1 MKSFKSKL
9 FRQQFPLVVNNEGI
23 TSPVNTR
30 SQIDSS
36 LPLIY
41 FDNGATTQKP
51 HCVIDS
57 YHAFYQTTNANVHRA
72 SHALS
77 TKATTAFEQAR
88 QSIKSFINAK
98 STKEIIW
105 TKGTTESINLIATSL
120 GRQILKQGDEIIIAL
135 SEHHAN
141 IVPWQLIAEQTG
153 ALIKT
158 LALDEMGRVDLSA
171 FEKVLNSKTKVFCCA
186 HLSNVIAKIN
196 PISEL
201 IEKAKSVGAITVI
214 DGAQAVAHF
223 PIDVQS
229 LDCDF
234 YAFSAHKMY
243 GPTGVG
249 VLYGKQ
255 ALLETM
261 PPYQGGGE
269 MIKQVSFS
277 KPTTFNA
284 LPFKFEAGTPN
295 IAGVIAFSKAI
306 EFIGSYDAKQ
316 IRDYEKQLTI
326 YCYQALQNL
335 SGSLQNIVEFIV
347 QGLPDIPII
356 CFTLNGHHNHDIATA
371 LDSYG
376 IAIRSGDHCAMPL
389 MEYLNISGC
398 LRISLAAYNTF
409 EEIDYFIAC
418 LQKVLLQESE
428 ISLVLT
434 KNSTNSSDNRNTDIN
449 NVNNRNEQTA
459 TTIITLFTALKGW
472 DSRHRQIMLLGKQL
486 KRLDKSARNDHTLI
500 SGCESLAWL
509 VTQKNEQNVFYFEAD
524 SDARIIRGLL
534 VIVLAAFNN
543 KTAVQ
548 IQAFDIESYFKTL
561 GLIKHLSPSRGNGI
575 LAIVEKIKGTAKQ
588 Y

>member
-1 MKSFKSKL
+1 MKSFKPES
-9 FRQQFPLVVNNEGI
+9 FRQQFPLVVNNNGNAL
-23 TSPVNTR
+23 PVNGR
-30 SQIDSS
+30 PQSGSS
-36 LPLIY
+36 LPLVY

-57 YHAFYQTTNANVHRA
+57 YHSFYQTSNANVHRA

-88 QSIKSFINAK
+88 NNIKTFINAK
-98 STKEIIW
+98 SNKEIIW
-105 TKGTTESINLIATSL
+105 TKGTTESINLIAMSL
-120 GRQILKQGDEIIIAL
+120 GRKILKQGDEIIVAL

-141 IVPWQLIAEQTG
+141 IVPWQLIAEHTG
-153 ALIKT
+153 AVIKT
-158 LALDEMGRVDLSA
+158 VALDEMGRVELSA
-171 FEKVLNSKTKVFCCA
+171 FDKALNSKTKVFCCA

-196 PISEL
+196 PISKL
-201 IEKAKSVGAITVI
+201 IQKAKSVGAITVI
-214 DGAQAVAHF
+214 DGAQAVAHL

-249 VLYGKQ
+249 VLYGRQ

-277 KPTTFNA
+277 KPTTFND
-284 LPFKFEAGTPN
+284 LPYKFEAGTPN

-306 EFIGSYDAKQ
+306 EFIRSYDAKK

-335 SGSLQNIVEFIV
+335 LGPSQNIVEFIV
-347 QGLPDIPII
+347 EGLPDIPII

-376 IAIRSGDHCAMPL
+376 IAIRSGHHCAMPL

-409 EEIDYFIAC
+409 EEINYFIAS
-418 LQKVLLQESE
+418 LKEILLQESE
-428 ISLVLT
+428 TSLAC
-434 KNSTNSSDNRNTDIN
+434 TNN
-449 NVNNRNEQTA
+449 NVLNDKNEQAA
-459 TTIITLFTALKGW
+459 TTIITQFSAVKGW

-486 KRLDKSARNDHTLI
+486 NRLDKSDRNDQTLI

-509 VTQKNEQNVFYFEAD
+509 VAQKNELNVFQFQAD
-524 SDARIIRGLL
+524 SDAKIIRGLL
-534 VIVLAAFNN
+534 VIVLAALND

-561 GLIKHLSPSRGNGI
+561 GLIQHLSPSRGNGI
-575 LAIVEKIKGTAKQ
+575 LAIVEKIKGLAQ
-588 Y
+588 

>member
-1 MKSFKSKL
+1 MKSFKPES
-9 FRQQFPLVVNNEGI
+9 FRQQFPLVVNNNGNAL
-23 TSPVNTR
+23 PVNGR
-30 SQIDSS
+30 PQSGSS
-36 LPLIY
+36 LPLVY

-57 YHAFYQTTNANVHRA
+57 YHSFYQTSNANVHRA

-88 QSIKSFINAK
+88 NNIKTFINAK
-98 STKEIIW
+98 SNKEIIW
-105 TKGTTESINLIATSL
+105 TKGTTESINLIAMSL
-120 GRQILKQGDEIIIAL
+120 GRKILKQGDEIIVAL

-141 IVPWQLIAEQTG
+141 IVPWQLIAEHTG
-153 ALIKT
+153 AVIKT
-158 LALDEMGRVDLSA
+158 VALDEMGRVELSA
-171 FEKVLNSKTKVFCCA
+171 FDKALNSKTKVFCCA

-201 IEKAKSVGAITVI
+201 IQKAKSVGAITVI
-214 DGAQAVAHF
+214 DGAQAVAHL

-249 VLYGKQ
+249 VLYGRQ

-277 KPTTFNA
+277 KPTTFND
-284 LPFKFEAGTPN
+284 LPYKFEAGTPN

-306 EFIGSYDAKQ
+306 EFIRSYDAKK

-335 SGSLQNIVEFIV
+335 LGPSQNIVEFIV
-347 QGLPDIPII
+347 EGLPDIPII

-376 IAIRSGDHCAMPL
+376 IAIRSGHHCAMPL

-409 EEIDYFIAC
+409 EEINYFIAS
-418 LQKVLLQESE
+418 LKEILLQESE
-428 ISLVLT
+428 TSLAC
-434 KNSTNSSDNRNTDIN
+434 TNN
-449 NVNNRNEQTA
+449 NVLNDKNEQAA
-459 TTIITLFTALKGW
+459 TTIITQFSAVKGW

-486 KRLDKSARNDHTLI
+486 NRLDKSDRNDQTLI

-509 VTQKNEQNVFYFEAD
+509 VAQKNELNVFQFQAD
-524 SDARIIRGLL
+524 SDAKIIRGLL
-534 VIVLAAFNN
+534 VIVLAALND

-561 GLIKHLSPSRGNGI
+561 GLIQHLSPSRGNGI
-575 LAIVEKIKGTAKQ
+575 LAIVEKIKGLAQ
-588 Y
+588 

>member
-1 MKSFKSKL
+1 MKSFKPKL

-23 TSPVNTR
+23 TSPVNTI
-30 SQIDSS
+30 SQMDSS
-36 LPLIY
+36 LPLVY

-57 YHAFYQTTNANVHRA
+57 HHTFYQTVNANVHRS

-88 QSIKSFINAK
+88 KNIKRFINAK

-105 TKGTTESINLIATSL
+105 TKGTTESINLIAMSL
-120 GRQILKQGDEIIIAL
+120 GRQILKQGDEIIVAL

-153 ALIKT
+153 AVIKT
-158 LALDEMGRVDLSA
+158 VALDEMGRVDFSA
-171 FEKVLNSKTKVFCCA
+171 FEKVLNNKTKVFCCA

-201 IEKAKSVGAITVI
+201 IQKAKSVGAITVI

-223 PIDVQS
+223 QIDVQS

-261 PPYQGGGE
+261 PPYQSGGE
-269 MIKQVSFS
+269 MIKQVSFN

-295 IAGVIAFSKAI
+295 IAGVIAFSEAV
-306 EFIGSYDAKQ
+306 EFIRSHDAKQ
-316 IRDYEKQLTI
+316 IHDYEKQLTI

-335 SGSLQNIVEFIV
+335 SGSSQNIVEFIV

-376 IAIRSGDHCAMPL
+376 IAIRSGHHCAMPL

-398 LRISLAAYNTF
+398 LRLSLAAYNTF

-418 LQKVLLQESE
+418 LKKVLLPESE
-428 ISLVLT
+428 TSLACTVITNISN
-434 KNSTNSSDNRNTDIN
+434 NSTTNINDVNSS
-449 NVNNRNEQTA
+449 NEEAA
-459 TTIITLFTALKGW
+459 TTIITQFAALKGW

-486 KRLDKSARNDHTLI
+486 KRLDKSDRNDHSLI

-509 VTQKNEQNVFYFEAD
+509 VAQKNGQHVFHFEAD

-534 VIVLAAFNN
+534 VIVLAAFND
-543 KTAVQ
+543 KTAKQ
-548 IQAFDIESYFKTL
+548 IQAFDTESYFNTL
-561 GLIKHLSPSRGNGI
+561 GLIQHLSPSRGNGI
-575 LAIVEKIKGTAKQ
+575 LAIVEKIKGIAQ
-588 Y
+588 

>member
-1 MKSFKSKL
+1 MKSFIPDQ
-9 FRQQFPLVVNNEGI
+9 FRQQFPLIINNEGS
-23 TSPVNTR
+23 TLPANDLSPTG
-30 SQIDSS
+30 SY
-36 LPLIY
+36 LPLVY

-51 HCVIDS
+51 NCVIDS
-57 YHAFYQTTNANVHRA
+57 YNSFYQMSNANVHRA

-77 TKATTAFEQAR
+77 AKATTAFEQAR
-88 QSIKSFINAK
+88 NSIKTFINAK
-98 STKEIIW
+98 SNKEVIW
-105 TKGTTESINLIATSL
+105 TKGTTESINLIAMSL
-120 GRQILKQGDEIIIAL
+120 GRKILDRGDEIILAV

-153 ALIKT
+153 AIIKT
-158 LALDEMGRVDLSA
+158 VGLDEMGRVDVLA
-171 FEKVLNSKTKVFCCA
+171 FEEYLNPKTKVFCCA

-196 PISEL
+196 PLSEL
-201 IEKAKSVGAITVI
+201 IQKAKSVGAITVI

-223 PIDVQS
+223 PIDVQL

-269 MIKQVSFS
+269 MIKHVSFS
-277 KPTTFNA
+277 RPTTFNS

-306 EFIGSYDAKQ
+306 EFISAYDTEQ
-316 IRDYEKQLTI
+316 IREYEKQLTT
-326 YCYQALQNL
+326 YCYQALQSL
-335 SGSLQNIVEFIV
+335 SVTFKNTVKFIV
-347 QGLPDIPII
+347 QGLPDIPVI
-356 CFTLNGHHNHDIATA
+356 CFTIEGHHNHDIATA

-376 IAIRSGDHCAMPL
+376 IAIRSGHHCAMPL
-389 MEYLNISGC
+389 MAFLNISGC

-409 EEIDYFIAC
+409 DEVNYFIEC
-418 LQKVLLQESE
+418 LTKILTKENE
-428 ISLVLT
+428 ISLVCP
-434 KNSTNSSDNRNTDIN
+434 N
-449 NVNNRNEQTA
+449 NKEQSITYNENDKNEQA
-459 TTIITLFTALKGW
+459 SSIIIAQFSAIKSW

-486 KRLDKSARNDHTLI
+486 DRLDRSARDDKTLI

-509 VTQKNEQNVFYFEAD
+509 VAEKNGQDIFHFQAD
-524 SDARIIRGLL
+524 SDAKIIRGLL
-534 VIVLAAFNN
+534 VIVLAAFNY

-548 IQAFDIESYFKTL
+548 IQAFDIETYFKSL
-561 GLIKHLSPSRGNGI
+561 GLMQHLSPSRGNGI
-575 LAIVEKIKGTAKQ
+575 LAIVDKIKGIAQ
-588 Y
+588 

>member
-1 MKSFKSKL
+1 MKSFKSAL
-9 FRQQFPLVVNNEGI
+9 FRQQFPLVVNNEGNASSANSLSRI
-23 TSPVNTR
+23 NTS
-30 SQIDSS
+30 SS
-36 LPLIY
+36 LVY

-51 HCVIDS
+51 NCVIDS
-57 YHAFYQTTNANVHRA
+57 YQSFYQTANANVHRA

-77 TKATTAFEQAR
+77 SKATTAFEHAR
-88 QSIKSFINAK
+88 NSVKTFINAK
-98 STKEIIW
+98 SNKEIIW
-105 TKGTTESINLIATSL
+105 TKGTTESINLIAMSL
-120 GRQILKQGDEIIIAL
+120 GRKILKQGDEILITL

-153 ALIKT
+153 AVIKT
-158 LALDEMGRVDLSA
+158 VTLDAMGRVDFNA
-171 FEKVLNSKTKVFCCA
+171 FEQELNSKTKVFCCA

-196 PISEL
+196 PVCEL
-201 IEKAKSVGAITVI
+201 IQKAKSVGAITII

-234 YAFSAHKMY
+234 YTFSAHKMY

-255 ALLETM
+255 TLLEIM

-269 MIKQVSFS
+269 MIDKVSFNT
-277 KPTTFNA
+277 PTTFND

-295 IAGVIAFSKAI
+295 IAGVVAFSKAI
-306 EFIGSYDAKQ
+306 EFISAYDVKQ
-316 IRDYEKQLTI
+316 VRDYEKQLTI

-335 SGSLQNIVEFIV
+335 SISSKAVVKFIV
-347 QGLPDIPII
+347 QGLPDIPVIS
-356 CFTLNGHHNHDIATA
+356 FTLNGHHNHDIAMA

-376 IAIRSGDHCAMPL
+376 IAVRSGHHCAMPL
-389 MEYLNISGC
+389 MECLDISGC

-409 EEIDYFIAC
+409 EEINYFIAC
-418 LQKVLLQESE
+418 LEKILMQESE
-428 ISLVLT
+428 ISLDNIHKSGT
-434 KNSTNSSDNRNTDIN
+434 SEQASS
-449 NVNNRNEQTA
+449 
-459 TTIITLFTALKGW
+459 IITAQFAAIKSW

-486 KRLDKSARNDHTLI
+486 NRLDKSERNEQTLI

-509 VTQKNEQNVFYFEAD
+509 IAQKNKQNVFHFQAD
-524 SDARIIRGLL
+524 SDAKIIRGLL

-548 IQAFDIESYFKTL
+548 IQAFDIESYFKKL
-561 GLIKHLSPSRGNGI
+561 GLIQHLSPSRGNGI
-575 LAIVEKIKGTAKQ
+575 LAIVDKIKAIAQ
-588 Y
+588 

>member
-1 MKSFKSKL
+1 MKSFKPES
-9 FRQQFPLVVNNEGI
+9 FRQQFPLVVNNNGNAL
-23 TSPVNTR
+23 PVNGR
-30 SQIDSS
+30 PQSGYS
-36 LPLIY
+36 LPLVY

-57 YHAFYQTTNANVHRA
+57 YHSFYQTSNANVHRA

-88 QSIKSFINAK
+88 NNIKTFINAK
-98 STKEIIW
+98 SNKEIIW
-105 TKGTTESINLIATSL
+105 TKGTTESINLIAMSL
-120 GRQILKQGDEIIIAL
+120 GRKILKQGDEIIVAL

-141 IVPWQLIAEQTG
+141 IVPWQLIAEHTG
-153 ALIKT
+153 AVIKT
-158 LALDEMGRVDLSA
+158 VALDEMGRVELSA
-171 FEKVLNSKTKVFCCA
+171 FDKALNSKTKVFCCA

-201 IEKAKSVGAITVI
+201 IQKAKSVGAITVI
-214 DGAQAVAHF
+214 DGAQAVAHL

-249 VLYGKQ
+249 VLYGRQ

-277 KPTTFNA
+277 KPTTFND
-284 LPFKFEAGTPN
+284 LPYKFEAGTPN

-306 EFIGSYDAKQ
+306 EFIRSYDAKK

-335 SGSLQNIVEFIV
+335 LGPSQNIVEFIV
-347 QGLPDIPII
+347 EGLPDIPII

-376 IAIRSGDHCAMPL
+376 IAIRSGHHCAMPL

-409 EEIDYFIAC
+409 EEINYFIAS
-418 LQKVLLQESE
+418 LKEILLQESE
-428 ISLVLT
+428 TSLAC
-434 KNSTNSSDNRNTDIN
+434 TNN
-449 NVNNRNEQTA
+449 NVLNDKNEQAA
-459 TTIITLFTALKGW
+459 TTIITQFSAVKGW

-486 KRLDKSARNDHTLI
+486 NRLDKSDRNDQTLI

-509 VTQKNEQNVFYFEAD
+509 VAQKNELNVFQFQAD
-524 SDARIIRGLL
+524 SDAKIIRGLL
-534 VIVLAAFNN
+534 VIVLAALND

-561 GLIKHLSPSRGNGI
+561 GLIQHLSPSRGNGI
-575 LAIVEKIKGTAKQ
+575 LAIVEKIKGLAQ
-588 Y
+588 

>member
-1 MKSFKSKL
+1 MKSFNPKIFRQEFPLIVRNEDSKL
-9 FRQQFPLVVNNEGI
+9 PVKGIAQSLSSSPLV
-23 TSPVNTR
+23 
-30 SQIDSS
+30 
-36 LPLIY
+36 Y

-57 YHAFYQTTNANVHRA
+57 HHAFYHTSNANVHRA

-77 TKATTAFEQAR
+77 TRATTAFEQAR
-88 QSIKSFINAK
+88 NSIQTFINAK
-98 STKEIIW
+98 SNKEIIW
-105 TKGTTESINLIATSL
+105 TKGTTESINLIAMSL
-120 GRQILKQGDEIIIAL
+120 GRKILKQGDEIILAI

-153 ALIKT
+153 AVIKT
-158 LALDEMGRVDLSA
+158 VTLDAKGCVDVAA
-171 FEKVLNSKTKVFCCA
+171 FERLLNSKSKVFCCA

-196 PISEL
+196 PVSEL
-201 IEKAKSVGAITVI
+201 IQKAKAVGAITVI

-223 PIDVQS
+223 PVDVQA

-255 ALLETM
+255 ALLEIM

-269 MIKQVSFS
+269 MIKQVSFNT
-277 KPTTFNA
+277 PTTFNS

-306 EFIGSYDAKQ
+306 EFISAYDVKE
-316 IRDYEKQLTI
+316 IYDYEKKLTS
-326 YCYQALQNL
+326 YCFQALQNL
-335 SGSLQNIVEFIV
+335 SVPSKSVVKFIV
-347 QGLPDIPII
+347 KGLPDIPVIS
-356 CFTLNGHHNHDIATA
+356 FTLNGHHNHDIAMA

-376 IAIRSGDHCAMPL
+376 IAIRSGHHCAMPL

-409 EEIDYFIAC
+409 EEIDYFIDC
-418 LQKVLLQESE
+418 LKKILTQASE
-428 ISLVLT
+428 ISLSSPDGKGSHV
-434 KNSTNSSDNRNTDIN
+434 KNEKSEQASS
-449 NVNNRNEQTA
+449 V
-459 TTIITLFTALKGW
+459 IITQFAAIKSW

-486 KRLDKSARNDHTLI
+486 NRLDKSARDEQTLI

-509 VTQKNEQNVFYFEAD
+509 VVQKSRENIFHFQAD
-524 SDARIIRGLL
+524 SDAKIIRGLL
-534 VIVLAAFNN
+534 VIVLAAFND
-543 KTAVQ
+543 KTAEQ
-548 IQAFDIESYFKTL
+548 IQAFDIENYFKTL
-561 GLIKHLSPSRGNGI
+561 GLMQHLSPSRGNGI
-575 LAIVEKIKGTAKQ
+575 LAIVDKIKRIAQ
-588 Y
+588 

>member
-1 MKSFKSKL
+1 MKSFKPES
-9 FRQQFPLVVNNEGI
+9 FRQQFPLVVNNNGNAL
-23 TSPVNTR
+23 PVNGR
-30 SQIDSS
+30 PQSGSS
-36 LPLIY
+36 LPLVY

-57 YHAFYQTTNANVHRA
+57 YHSFYQTSNANVHRA

-88 QSIKSFINAK
+88 NNIKTFINAK
-98 STKEIIW
+98 SNKEIIW
-105 TKGTTESINLIATSL
+105 TKGTTESINLIAMSL
-120 GRQILKQGDEIIIAL
+120 GRKILKQGDEIIVAL

-141 IVPWQLIAEQTG
+141 IVPWQLIAEHTG
-153 ALIKT
+153 AVIKT
-158 LALDEMGRVDLSA
+158 VALDEMGRVELSA
-171 FEKVLNSKTKVFCCA
+171 FDKALNSKTKVFCCA

-196 PISEL
+196 PISKL
-201 IEKAKSVGAITVI
+201 IQKAKSVGAITVI
-214 DGAQAVAHF
+214 DGAQAVAHL

-249 VLYGKQ
+249 VLYGRQ

-277 KPTTFNA
+277 KPTTFND
-284 LPFKFEAGTPN
+284 LPYKFEAGTPN

-306 EFIGSYDAKQ
+306 EFIRSYDAKK

-335 SGSLQNIVEFIV
+335 LGPSQNIVEFIV
-347 QGLPDIPII
+347 EGLPDIPII

-376 IAIRSGDHCAMPL
+376 IAIRSGHHCAMPL

-409 EEIDYFIAC
+409 EEINYFIAS
-418 LQKVLLQESE
+418 LKKILLQESE
-428 ISLVLT
+428 TSLAC
-434 KNSTNSSDNRNTDIN
+434 TNN
-449 NVNNRNEQTA
+449 NVLNDKNEQAA
-459 TTIITLFTALKGW
+459 TTIITQFSAVKGW

-486 KRLDKSARNDHTLI
+486 NRLDKSDRNDQTLI

-509 VTQKNEQNVFYFEAD
+509 VAQKNELNVFQFQAD
-524 SDARIIRGLL
+524 SDAKIIRGLL
-534 VIVLAAFNN
+534 VIVLAALND

-561 GLIKHLSPSRGNGI
+561 GLIQHLSPSRGNGI
-575 LAIVEKIKGTAKQ
+575 LAIVEKIKGLAQ
-588 Y
+588 